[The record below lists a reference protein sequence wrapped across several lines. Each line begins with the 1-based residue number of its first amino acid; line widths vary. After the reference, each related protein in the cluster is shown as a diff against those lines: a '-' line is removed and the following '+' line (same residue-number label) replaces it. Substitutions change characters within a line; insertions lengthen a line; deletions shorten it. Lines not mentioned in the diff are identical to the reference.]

1 MKQIKH
7 SVAYLKE
14 PPTLQMQMIFKCQN
28 PELPVAN
35 DTGKIF
41 SRDNRKTSSSKHVY
55 PISVDHIVSHL
66 NDRFPEKIKQ
76 MLYSLIVLRGQTNK

>member
-14 PPTLQMQMIFKCQN
+14 PLTLQMQMIFKCQN
-28 PELPVAN
+28 AELPVAN

-41 SRDNRKTSSSKHVY
+41 SRDNRKASSSKRVY
-55 PISVDHIVSHL
+55 PISVDRIVSHL
-66 NDRFPEKIKQ
+66 NDRFPEKIKN
-76 MLYSLIVLRGQTNK
+76 MMYTLIVLRGQTNK